1 MCWPKSSEFYYDNK
15 KIVGCGRIAKAT
27 LGESATSVMREN
39 VKREIVTHHALRI
52 TCLAS
57 RAALAARHFHPYRR
71 AVARAAS
78 NAFPFTRY
86 RPIVA
91 IYPLRLKPKL
101 DHRLW
106 GGQRLARW
114 LGLPEPL
121 PDDLAEIW
129 LVYAENPIL
138 NGPLAGKT
146 LGEAARELG
155 EGLLGSQSIPRYD
168 RDFPQLAKFIDA
180 NDRLSIQVHPDDA
193 YAHTVE
199 AHTGFHGKTE
209 AWYILHAEPGATLIY
224 GLKRP
229 SSREEFARAVAEGW
243 LEELVHYLPVQTGD
257 VIFVPAGTLHA
268 INEGIL
274 LFEIQ
279 QKSDLTYRVYDYNR
293 RGPDG
298 KLRELHLEKALD
310 VIRYEPPAQEK
321 IPPIAL
327 EPDRDLLVAC
337 PYFALER
344 HRLAQAR
351 AYATRPTSF
360 DAWTVIEGAATVAGE
375 RLALGQSI
383 VLPAHLGDYLI
394 EPEGTATLLRTYYP
408 DLDADLIGP
417 LHRLGYSDE
426 RIAQTVKSA

>member
-1 MCWPKSSEFYYDNK
+1 MVSS
-15 KIVGCGRIAKAT
+15 
-27 LGESATSVMREN
+27 
-39 VKREIVTHHALRI
+39 
-52 TCLAS
+52 
-57 RAALAARHFHPYRR
+57 P
-71 AVARAAS
+71 
-78 NAFPFTRY
+78 
-86 RPIVA
+86 
-91 IYPLRLKPKL
+91 IYPLRLKPKF

-121 PDDLAEIW
+121 PDNLAEIW
-129 LVYAENPIL
+129 LVYADNPIL

-146 LGEAARELG
+146 LGQAAEELG
-155 EGLLGSQSIPRYD
+155 ETLLGSQSLPRYGH
-168 RDFPQLAKFIDA
+168 DFPQLAKFIDA

-229 SSREEFARAVAEGW
+229 SNREEFARAVAEGW
-243 LEELVHYLPVQTGD
+243 LEELVHYLPVHAGD

-293 RGPDG
+293 RGVDG
-298 KLRELHLEKALD
+298 KPRELHLEKALD

-321 IPPIAL
+321 IPPIEL
-327 EPDRDLLVAC
+327 EPGRDLLVAC

-344 HRLAQAR
+344 HHLTSPRVDT
-351 AYATRPTSF
+351 TRPTSF
-360 DAWTVIEGAATVAGE
+360 ETWTVIEGSATVGGE
-375 RLALGQSI
+375 HLRLGQSI
-383 VLPAHLGDYLI
+383 VLPAHLGEYRI
-394 EPEGTATLLRTYYP
+394 TPEGQATLLRTYYP
-408 DLDADLIGP
+408 NLQDDLIIP
-417 LHRLGYSDE
+417 LRQLGYRDA

>member
-1 MCWPKSSEFYYDNK
+1 M
-15 KIVGCGRIAKAT
+15 
-27 LGESATSVMREN
+27 
-39 VKREIVTHHALRI
+39 
-52 TCLAS
+52 
-57 RAALAARHFHPYRR
+57 
-71 AVARAAS
+71 
-78 NAFPFTRY
+78 
-86 RPIVA
+86 
-91 IYPLRLKPKL
+91 YPLRLKPRF

-114 LGLPEPL
+114 LDLPGP
-121 PDDLAEIW
+121 PPHDLAETW
-129 LVYAENPIL
+129 LVYAGNAIT
-138 NGPLAGKT
+138 NGDLAGKT
-146 LGEAARELG
+146 LGEAAQQLG
-155 EGLLGSQSIPRYD
+155 ERLLGSQSIARYGN
-168 RDFPQLAKFIDA
+168 DFPQLLKFIDA
-180 NDRLSIQVHPDDA
+180 NDRLSIQVHPDDD

-229 SSREEFARAVAEGW
+229 STREEFARAVKDGW

-310 VIRYEPPAQEK
+310 VIHYEPPAQEQ
-321 IPPIAL
+321 IPPIEL
-327 EPDRDLLVAC
+327 EPGRDLLVAC

-344 HRLAQAR
+344 VQLTVSQTLA
-351 AYATRPTSF
+351 THPSSF
-360 DAWTVIEGAATVAGE
+360 ETWTVIEGAATVAGE
-375 RLALGQSI
+375 RLTLGQSL
-383 VLPAHLGDYLI
+383 VLPAHLGKYTI
-394 EPEGTATLLRTYYP
+394 HPEHEAVLLRTTYP
-408 DLDADLIGP
+408 DLDNNLIP
-417 LHRLGYSDE
+417 FLRQLGYSDQ
-426 RIAQTVKSA
+426 RIAQTVKSL